1 MKKNMLSQQDIKQ
14 VRVIVREELTKT
26 NARVADL
33 SVRMNYLEEDMTEVK
48 ANTRKILDNLDSYA
62 KRSTDLEVEQ
72 KAHAEQLNRHE
83 SWITKA
89 NKKLK
94 ITR

>member
-1 MKKNMLSQQDIKQ
+1 MKKNVLTKEDVKQ

-33 SVRMNYLEEDMTEVK
+33 SVCMDYLEEDMTEVK
-48 ANTRKILDNLDSYA
+48 ENTRKILDNLDSYA

-72 KAHAEQLNRHE
+72 KVRAKQLNRHE
-83 SWITKA
+83 SWIAKA